1 MKNIVKSQFY
11 QIIREK
17 MLWYMLV
24 VALLMQTLMFV
35 LPVWLDNEE
44 ATSAGEFFAGN
55 GYGLIVFP
63 VFFLVVAV
71 GLICGVDFLDKTNHY
86 EVLSGHRR
94 YEVYLGRVIPA
105 LLVGGLG
112 GLLLTVLPVVLYT
125 ILYGWGTKL
134 ALGPVVIRFIML
146 LFPFLRLVCEFVFI
160 TFLVKNPYVMM
171 GVGYAVFM
179 AVMFLGEI
187 LNAFN
192 AFLGITNMLQ
202 LLLVEE
208 WGTFGLGGDL
218 NYIYEA
224 PLSAGVIVQTVLAS
238 VVFGVGSLYLG
249 YVYFKNND
257 LN

>member
-11 QIIREK
+11 QIVREK
-17 MLWYMLV
+17 IIWYMLV
-24 VALLMQTLMFV
+24 VALLMQTIMFM
-35 LPVWLDNEE
+35 LPIWLENEE
-44 ATSAGEFFAGN
+44 ATSAGEFFADQ
-55 GYGLIVFP
+55 GYALIFFP

-71 GLICGVDFLDKTNHY
+71 GQICGIDFLDKTNHY
-86 EVLSGHRR
+86 EVLGGHRR

-112 GLLLTVLPVVLYT
+112 GLLLTLLPVVLYT
-125 ILYGWGTKL
+125 VMFGWGTKIP
-134 ALGPVVIRFIML
+134 LGAVVLRFIIL

-171 GVGYAVFM
+171 GVGYTVFIAAM
-179 AVMFLGEI
+179 GLTEI

-192 AFLGITNMLQ
+192 AFLGITNMMQ
-202 LLLVEE
+202 LLVVDK
-208 WGTFGLGGDL
+208 WITFGLGGDL
-218 NYIYEA
+218 NYIYEP
-224 PLSAGVIVQTVLAS
+224 PLSAGVIVQTILAS

>member
-17 MLWYMLV
+17 ILWYMLV
-24 VALLMQTLMFV
+24 VALFMQTLMFM
-35 LPVWLDNEE
+35 LPIWLENEE
-44 ATSAGEFFAGN
+44 ATSAGEFFAEQGN
-55 GYGLIVFP
+55 GLIFFP
-63 VFFLVVAV
+63 LFFLIVAV
-71 GLICGVDFLDKTNHY
+71 GQICGTDFLDKTNHY
-86 EVLSGHRR
+86 EVLGGHRR
-94 YEVYLGRVIPA
+94 HEVYLGRVIPA

-112 GLLLTVLPVVLYT
+112 SLLLSVLPVVLYT
-125 ILYGWGTKL
+125 IMFGWGTKIP
-134 ALGPVVIRFIML
+134 LGAVLLRFIML

-171 GVGYAVFM
+171 GVGYLVFIAIM
-179 AVMFLGEI
+179 GLSEI

-192 AFLGITNMLQ
+192 AFLGITNMMQ
-202 LLLVEE
+202 LLVVEK
-208 WGTFGLGGDL
+208 WVTFGLGGDL

-224 PLSAGVIVQTVLAS
+224 PLNAGVIVQTILAS

-249 YVYFKNND
+249 YIYFKNND

>member
-24 VALLMQTLMFV
+24 VALLMQTLMFL
-35 LPVWLDNEE
+35 LPIWLDNEE

-71 GLICGVDFLDKTNHY
+71 GQICGIDFLDKTNHY
-86 EVLSGHRR
+86 EVLGGHRR

-112 GLLLTVLPVVLYT
+112 GLLLSVLPVVLYT
-125 ILYGWGTKL
+125 ILFGWGTKI
-134 ALGPVVIRFIML
+134 ALGTVVFRFVML

-160 TFLVKNPYVMM
+160 TFLVKNPYIMM
-171 GVGYAVFM
+171 GVGYVVFIAIM
-179 AVMFLGEI
+179 GLSEV
-187 LNAFN
+187 LNASN

-208 WGTFGLGGDL
+208 WITFGLGGDL

-224 PLSAGVIVQTVLAS
+224 PLSAGVIAQTVLAS

>member
-24 VALLMQTLMFV
+24 VALLMQTLMFL
-35 LPVWLDNEE
+35 LPIWLDNEE
-44 ATSAGEFFAGN
+44 ATSAGEFSAGN
-55 GYGLIVFP
+55 YGLIVFP

-86 EVLSGHRR
+86 EVLGGHRR

-112 GLLLTVLPVVLYT
+112 GLILTILPVVLYT
-125 ILYGWGTKL
+125 LKFGWGTKL
-134 ALGPVVIRFIML
+134 ALGPIVLRFILL

-171 GVGYAVFM
+171 GVGYLVFIAIM
-179 AVMFLGEI
+179 GLSEI

-192 AFLGITNMLQ
+192 AFLGITNMMQ
-202 LLLVEE
+202 LLVVEK
-208 WGTFGLGGDL
+208 WITFGLGGDL

-224 PLSAGVIVQTVLAS
+224 SLSAGVVWQTILAS

-249 YVYFKNND
+249 YIYFKSND

>member
-11 QIIREK
+11 QIVREK
-17 MLWYMLV
+17 IIWYMLV
-24 VALLMQTLMFV
+24 VALLMQTMMFM
-35 LPVWLDNEE
+35 LPIWLENEE
-44 ATSAGEFFAGN
+44 ATSAGEFFADQ
-55 GYGLIVFP
+55 GYALIFFP

-71 GLICGVDFLDKTNHY
+71 GQICGIDFLDKTNHY
-86 EVLSGHRR
+86 EVLGGHRR

-112 GLLLTVLPVVLYT
+112 GLLLTLLPVVLYT
-125 ILYGWGTKL
+125 VMFGWGTKIPPG
-134 ALGPVVIRFIML
+134 AVVLRFIIL

-171 GVGYAVFM
+171 GVGYAVFIAIM
-179 AVMFLGEI
+179 GLTEI

-192 AFLGITNMLQ
+192 AFLGITNMMQ
-202 LLLVEE
+202 LLVVDK
-208 WGTFGLGGDL
+208 WITFGLGGDL
-218 NYIYEA
+218 NYIYET
-224 PLSAGVIVQTVLAS
+224 PLSAGVIVQTILAS

>member
-24 VALLMQTLMFV
+24 VALLMQTLMFM
-35 LPVWLDNEE
+35 LPIWLENEE

-71 GLICGVDFLDKTNHY
+71 GQICGTDFLDKTNHY
-86 EVLSGHRR
+86 EVLGGHRR
-94 YEVYLGRVIPA
+94 HEVYLGRVIPA
-105 LLVGGLG
+105 LLVGGG
-112 GLLLTVLPVVLYT
+112 GALFLSILPILLYT
-125 ILYGWGTKL
+125 IMFGWGTKL
-134 ALGPVVIRFIML
+134 ALGPILLRFMLL

-171 GVGYAVFM
+171 GVGYLVFIAIM
-179 AVMFLGEI
+179 GLTEI

-192 AFLGITNMLQ
+192 AFLGITNMMQ
-202 LLLVEE
+202 LLVVEK
-208 WGTFGLGGDL
+208 WVTFGLGGDL

-224 PLSAGVIVQTVLAS
+224 PLSAGVIVKTIFAS

-249 YVYFKNND
+249 YIYFKNND

>member
-24 VALLMQTLMFV
+24 VALLMQTLMFM
-35 LPVWLDNEE
+35 LPIWLDNEE

-86 EVLSGHRR
+86 EVLGGHRR
-94 YEVYLGRVIPA
+94 HEVYLGRVIPA
-105 LLVGGLG
+105 VLVGGG
-112 GLLLTVLPVVLYT
+112 GALFLSILPILLYT
-125 ILYGWGTKL
+125 IMYGWGTKI
-134 ALGPVVIRFIML
+134 APGPVI
-146 LFPFLRLVCEFVFI
+146 LRLVLLMLPYLRIVCEFVFL
-160 TFLVKNPYVMM
+160 TFLVKNPYIMM
-171 GVGYAVFM
+171 AAGYAIFM
-179 AVMFLGEI
+179 ACIGLSEV

-192 AFLGITNMLQ
+192 AFLGITNMMQ
-202 LLLVEE
+202 LLVVEK
-208 WGTFGLGGDL
+208 WVTFGLGGDL

-224 PLSAGVIVQTVLAS
+224 PLSAGVIWQTILAS

-249 YVYFKNND
+249 YIYFKNND

>member
-11 QIIREK
+11 QIVREK
-17 MLWYMLV
+17 IIWYMLV
-24 VALLMQTLMFV
+24 VALLMQTLMFM
-35 LPVWLDNEE
+35 LPIWLENEE
-44 ATSAGEFFAGN
+44 ATSAGEFFADN
-55 GYGLIVFP
+55 GYGLILFP
-63 VFFLVVAV
+63 IFFLVVAV
-71 GLICGVDFLDKTNHY
+71 GQICGVDFLDKTNHY
-86 EVLSGHRR
+86 EVLGGHRR
-94 YEVYLGRVIPA
+94 HEVYLGRVIPA

-125 ILYGWGTKL
+125 IMFDWGTKI
-134 ALGPVVIRFIML
+134 ALGPVVLRFIML

-179 AVMFLGEI
+179 AIMFLSEI
-187 LNAFN
+187 LNSLN
-192 AFLGITNMLQ
+192 AFLGITNMMQ
-202 LLLVEE
+202 LLVVEK
-208 WGTFGLGGDL
+208 WVTFGLGGDL

-224 PLSAGVIVQTVLAS
+224 PLSAGVVWQTILAS

-249 YVYFKNND
+249 YIYFKNND

>member
-11 QIIREK
+11 QIVREK
-17 MLWYMLV
+17 IIWYMLV
-24 VALLMQTLMFV
+24 VALLMQTSMFM
-35 LPVWLDNEE
+35 LPIWLENEE
-44 ATSAGEFFAGN
+44 ATSAGEFFADQ
-55 GYGLIVFP
+55 GYALIFFP

-71 GLICGVDFLDKTNHY
+71 GQICGIDFLDKTNHY
-86 EVLSGHRR
+86 EVLGGHRR

-112 GLLLTVLPVVLYT
+112 GLLLTLLPVVLYT
-125 ILYGWGTKL
+125 VMFGWGTKIP
-134 ALGPVVIRFIML
+134 LGAVVLRFIIL

-171 GVGYAVFM
+171 GVGYAVFIAIM
-179 AVMFLGEI
+179 GLTEI

-192 AFLGITNMLQ
+192 VFLGITNMMQ
-202 LLLVEE
+202 LLVVDK
-208 WGTFGLGGDL
+208 WITFGLGGDL

-224 PLSAGVIVQTVLAS
+224 PLSAGVIVQTILAS

>member
-17 MLWYMLV
+17 LLWYMLV
-24 VALLMQTLMFV
+24 VALLMQTLMFL

-44 ATSAGEFFAGN
+44 VTVAGEFFADN

-71 GLICGVDFLDKTNHY
+71 GQICGIDFLDKTNHY
-86 EVLSGHRR
+86 EVLGGHRR
-94 YEVYLGRVIPA
+94 HEVYLGRVIPA

-112 GLLLTVLPVVLYT
+112 GMLLTVLPVVLYT
-125 ILYGWGTKL
+125 IMFGWGTKL
-134 ALGPVVIRFIML
+134 AWGPVVLRFIML

-179 AVMFLGEI
+179 AIMFLSEI
-187 LNAFN
+187 LNSLN
-192 AFLGITNMLQ
+192 AFLGITNMMQ
-202 LLLVEE
+202 ILVVEK
-208 WGTFGLGGDL
+208 WVTFGLGGDL

-224 PLSAGVIVQTVLAS
+224 SLSAGVVWQTILAS

-249 YVYFKNND
+249 YIYFKNND